1 MLQNPQKD
9 LRKTRQE
16 LMVCLSETLPTKE
29 FSATIIMAMVRLH
42 VIEAR
47 IRKTQDIIERRRL
60 INEFNNRRNTIE
72 RGIQLLWKSSGKRDN
87 KKTEAHR
94 RAVS

>member
-16 LMVCLSETLPTKE
+16 LMVCLGETLPTKE
-29 FSATIIMAMVRLH
+29 FSATIIMAMVWLH

-87 KKTEAHR
+87 KKKR
-94 RAVS
+94 RA